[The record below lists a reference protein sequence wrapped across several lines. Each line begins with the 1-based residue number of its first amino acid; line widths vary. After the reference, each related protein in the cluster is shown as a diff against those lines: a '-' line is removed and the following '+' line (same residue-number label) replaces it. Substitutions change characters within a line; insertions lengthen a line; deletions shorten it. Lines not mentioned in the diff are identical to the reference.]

1 MRELILDGFE
11 EGRFIKA
18 QLPNGRLCWDETA
31 RDNTYRNRGPL
42 CMGGGGAVGNTVY
55 GTVNAQVNGAEP
67 LFSLLGFYMDS
78 EFGIMKIRIQ

>member
-1 MRELILDGFE
+1 
-11 EGRFIKA
+11 
-18 QLPNGRLCWDETA
+18 
-31 RDNTYRNRGPL
+31 
-42 CMGGGGAVGNTVY
+42 MGGGGAVGNTVY